1 MKIWIH
7 YFIQLFQSTAS
18 LDYFHISFSYF
29 AFMPQWESEVVMTE
43 TVWPINPKIFTICPC
58 TEKVCLPI
66 FPLSIY
72 HYVAC
77 NALYL
82 FFSLLSVS
90 TWCKLN
96 GGSSFQHTA
105 CCYIPRT
112 YNSMW
117 HMRCSINTC
126 KCLEMFAGWHVLTL
140 YTHVY

>member
-1 MKIWIH
+1 MSDRLPSFKYLHDQLH

-58 TEKVCLPI
+58 TEKFCLPI

-82 FFSLLSVS
+82 FFHCCLSLLDVS
-90 TWCKLN
+90 SMGAAVFNILLVAI
-96 GGSSFQHTA
+96 FPEHIIA
-105 CCYIPRT
+105 CDT
-112 YNSMW
+112 
-117 HMRCSINTC
+117 
-126 KCLEMFAGWHVLTL
+126 
-140 YTHVY
+140 